1 MTIAKAYG
9 PALSSLAAGEI
20 DFVGATAKC
29 ALTSNSYVPNQDTHQ
44 YFSSVTNQ
52 VSGAGYTAGGVTLS
66 SKTSVYTAGT
76 NTLTLDSAD
85 PTWATLSITEIRY
98 AIFYIDT
105 GTAGTSPLISY
116 MDFEANWAPSAQSFT
131 VTLPGTGII
140 TFTAA

>member
-9 PALSSLAAGEI
+9 PGLESLVAGEI
-20 DFVGATAKC
+20 NFVGANAKC
-29 ALTSNSYVPNQDTHQ
+29 ALTSNSYVPNQDTHR
-44 YFSSVTNQ
+44 YFSSITNQ
-52 VSGAGYTAGGVTLS
+52 VSGAGYTAGGVALT
-66 SKTSVYTAGT
+66 SKTAVYTAGT

-85 PTWATLSITEIRY
+85 PTWATVSITEIRY

-105 GTAGTSPLISY
+105 GTAATSPLISY
-116 MDFEANWAPSAQSFT
+116 MDFQANSAPSSQSFT